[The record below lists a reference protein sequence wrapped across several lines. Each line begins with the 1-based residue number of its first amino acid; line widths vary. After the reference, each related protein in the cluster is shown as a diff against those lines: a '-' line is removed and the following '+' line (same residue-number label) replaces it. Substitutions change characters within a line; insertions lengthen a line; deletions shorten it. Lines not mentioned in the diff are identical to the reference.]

1 MSNERNWELV
11 EFIDAVSD
19 VDFDLRMLLQ
29 FVNQRQHIMTGSC
42 AVDADDLFEYLFS
55 QLELCHNRLRSLCD
69 NGVTV

>member
-19 VDFDLRMLLQ
+19 VDLDLRMLLQ
-29 FVNQRQHIMTGSC
+29 LINQRQHLMTGSC
-42 AVDADDLFEYLFS
+42 AVDVDDLFEYLLT